1 MNRKPKAT
9 PKKYNKYKQP
19 MTMYKQPKVKIDL
32 KYADY
37 LVSAN
42 VTNGGTITSLFSN
55 MTRGDNGLNMHNG
68 NIVIPRYITVDYFFV
83 TQQLY
88 NSLRIMVFQWQ
99 ETTTPTL
106 STLLQ
111 STTSGIAT
119 ISPINISAKSEIKVL
134 ADHKLILAPSAGG
147 DTTPIGHGVYSGS
160 MYIPERKLKPVRF
173 NASANLIQSQNIY
186 VMFVSDDAVPVYP
199 TLNLYTRVAFT
210 D

>member
-1 MNRKPKAT
+1 MNRKQKLQS
-9 PKKYNKYKQP
+9 KYKNP
-19 MTMYKQPKVKIDL
+19 KQVVIYREPKPKIDL
-32 KYADY
+32 KYVDY
-37 LVSAN
+37 SVSAN

-68 NIVIPRYITVDYFFV
+68 NVINPKYITVDYFFA
-83 TQQLY
+83 TQQVY
-88 NSLRIMVFQWQ
+88 NSLRLMIFQWQ

-106 STLLQ
+106 ATLLQ

-119 ISPINISAKSEIKVL
+119 VSPINISAKSEIKVL
-134 ADHKLILAPSAGG
+134 ADHKLILAPTAGG
-147 DTTPIGHGVYSGS
+147 DSTPTGHGVHHGS

-186 VMFVSDDAVPVYP
+186 LLLLSDDAVPNYP
-199 TLNLYTRVAFT
+199 ICNLYARVAFT